1 MIVILLAAAYIIYQ
15 FVPGMPKLPNLL
27 GGEPSISRLSTSI
40 SDYKE
45 LLKLSVLDVDMED
58 AYVEKIDDKTII
70 YKIPAHCEFKY
81 DMEKVQF
88 EQTDSAL
95 TITLPTCEAVVT
107 SHEAPIV
114 YYEEEGRVFGSFG
127 SNVTHEQDKELL
139 KSLQSKICERLKN
152 QYQDL
157 AFEQAENLLTSF
169 YTNTGKK
176 VIVNKKN

>member
-1 MIVILLAAAYIIYQ
+1 MKTIRNIFVIVILIWQPLISLYQ
-15 FVPGMPKLPNLL
+15 FVPGMQKKLPNLL
-27 GGEPSISRLSTSI
+27 GGENQAYPRLSTSI

-95 TITLPTCEAVVT
+95 TITLPTCEASGFTSVT
-107 SHEAPIV
+107 KLQLSIMKRKGV
-114 YYEEEGRVFGSFG
+114 YFGSFG
-127 SNVTHEQDKELL
+127 SNVT
-139 KSLQSKICERLKN
+139 S
-152 QYQDL
+152 
-157 AFEQAENLLTSF
+157 
-169 YTNTGKK
+169 
-176 VIVNKKN
+176 

>member
-114 YYEEEGRVFGSFG
+114 YYEEEGSVFGLFG
-127 SNVTHEQDKELL
+127 SNITHEQDKEILL
-139 KSLQSKICERLKN
+139 GLQSKICKRLKN
-152 QYQDL
+152 EYQDL
-157 AFEQAENLLTSF
+157 AFEQAKKLLTSF

>member
-15 FVPGMPKLPNLL
+15 YVPGMPKLSNLM
-27 GGEPSISRLSTSI
+27 GGEPSISTMSTSI
-40 SDYKE
+40 GDYKE
-45 LLKLSVLDVDMED
+45 LLKLSVLDVDLED
-58 AYVEKIDDKTII
+58 AYIEKIEGKTLV

-81 DMEKVQF
+81 DLEKVQF
-88 EQTDSAL
+88 EQMDSAL

-114 YYEEEGRVFGSFG
+114 YYEEEGRVFGIFG
-127 SNVTHEQDKELL
+127 SNVTHEQDKKIL
-139 KSLQSKICERLKN
+139 KGLQSKICKRLKN
-152 QYQDL
+152 EYQDL

-176 VIVNKKN
+176 VIVNKIK